1 MTRRGVSILLEEI
14 LEAIGLL
21 HQYTAGL
28 TYEEFAEDVK
38 TQDSVTRRLEIIGE
52 AAKGI
57 PEGLRSK
64 YPSVPWRDITGARDV
79 LVHEYFRIDL
89 EMAWDMVQNDLPALE
104 REVRRIL
111 EAEDFSDESEAES
124 QEDKG

>member
-1 MTRRGVSILLEEI
+1 MTRRGVGILLEEI

-21 HQYTAGL
+21 QQYTAGL

-89 EMAWDMVQNDLPALE
+89 EMAWDMVQDDLPALE
-104 REVRRIL
+104 KEVRRIL
-111 EAEDFSDESEAES
+111 EEEDFGDEP
-124 QEDKG
+124 